1 MIVRKVDGTY
11 TVEGLTEKEM
21 LTLFAGLKYYHAT
34 AITNYNIGYRQ
45 FSKGLASQEQLDN
58 AENMKTEIGS
68 FINEFLELFNNAK
81 QEED

>member
-21 LTLFAGLKYYHAT
+21 LTLFAGLKNYHAM

-45 FSKGLASQEQLDN
+45 FSKGLASQEQLDE
-58 AENMKTEIGS
+58 AKSMKTEIGAFANK
-68 FINEFLELFNNAK
+68 FIELFNNAK
-81 QEED
+81 QEEN